1 MDDGPASRI
10 LARLRPPWDLST
22 MSLRARRGP
31 LPALLAI
38 ALALVVFL
46 CAPRSA
52 RAWVDV
58 NVEGDDV
65 RLTVEPSG
73 AVRVEHRIT
82 LKIAGGP
89 LRAIDVRGVDRDAAP
104 EADGYVVPQREAQAN
119 SLASAVPIAVE
130 MMAPANKPE
139 SDGSPALPIL
149 RIRFQNEK
157 GLGRGVYVI
166 LVRYRSSLANRI
178 TLDGAMARVSWRGP
192 VWDDGLDSQRI
203 TFDFPAA
210 PNEPRL
216 DDGPP
221 VLGDVA
227 PTAAGNAAAPV
238 TLSTL
243 RRSSARDAIELMRPY
258 APSGER
264 ITWAVRA
271 DARALR
277 GALPDPSRNAA
288 APIAEDGLAAP
299 AQRAL
304 VLAAAFAIFLLYAIL
319 VAKKSSDVARAA
331 EAAGAVARP
340 LVRIPAVLR
349 ALLAGAA
356 LVGGLA
362 VELVLYRA
370 TLGAILVLAA
380 TLLAAHLPA
389 QWKQGGR
396 LRGPGRWLPV
406 AEAEAF
412 RSPPRAPGGHLDAST
427 RNGTIVLVLVLAA
440 VAGGVYLLTDISP
453 YQAQIVAFDTTA
465 ILAIFGTGLRSSL
478 PPDPG
483 SAPAS
488 FLRTVARRVRKAY
501 RGDPPRIVG
510 RIRVPEGS
518 AAPDELR
525 LAIAPRGAL
534 PGFGT
539 IEIGVVHVAG
549 VGGSIALP
557 EVLLRVTDGSECDRA
572 LHLMA
577 RHGRSMRGRKP
588 GERVYIFTPR
598 WPTAR
603 LTAGLVTRLARA
615 VVAPAAQDAAPRST
629 AASRQAA

>member
-1 MDDGPASRI
+1 
-10 LARLRPPWDLST
+10 
-22 MSLRARRGP
+22 MSLRARPGP
-31 LPALLAI
+31 APALFSI
-38 ALALVVFL
+38 ALACFVFL
-46 CAPRSA
+46 WGARPA

-65 RLTVEPSG
+65 HLTIEPSG

-89 LRAIDVRGVDRDAAP
+89 LRAIDMRGVDRDAVP
-104 EADGYVVPQREAQAN
+104 EVDGYVVPQREAIAH
-119 SLASAVPIAVE
+119 SLASAVPIATEV
-130 MMAPANKPE
+130 MPPADRPDA
-139 SDGSPALPIL
+139 DGTPALPVL
-149 RIRFQNEK
+149 RIRFQNDR

-178 TLDGAMARVSWRGP
+178 ALDGAMARVSWRGP
-192 VWDDGLDSQRI
+192 VWDDGLDSARV

-216 DDGPP
+216 DDGPRP
-221 VLGDVA
+221 IGDAA
-227 PTAAGNAAAPV
+227 PTAAGNAAAPI

-243 RRSSARDAIELMRPY
+243 RRSVTRDTIELMRPY
-258 APSGER
+258 APKGER

-277 GALPDPSRNAA
+277 GALPDPSRS
-288 APIAEDGLAAP
+288 APPPVVEEGLTAP

-304 VLAAAFAIFLLYAIL
+304 VLASAFAIFLVYALL
-319 VAKKSSDVARAA
+319 VARKSSDVARSA

-340 LVRIPAVLR
+340 LVPAPAVLR
-349 ALLAGAA
+349 ALLAGLA

-362 VELVLYRA
+362 VELVLHRA
-370 TLGAILVLAA
+370 TLGAVLVLAA
-380 TLLAAHLPA
+380 TIFAAHLPA
-389 QWKQGGR
+389 RWKPGAR

-412 RSPPRAPGGHLDAST
+412 REPPRAPGGYLDAST
-427 RNGTIVLVLVLAA
+427 RAGKIVLVLVLAA
-440 VAGGVYLLTDISP
+440 VAGGVYLLSDISP

-478 PPDPG
+478 PPAAG

-488 FLRTVARRVRKAY
+488 LLRQVARRVRKAY
-501 RGDPPRIVG
+501 RVDPPRIVG

-518 AAPDELR
+518 AEPDELR
-525 LAIAPRGAL
+525 LAIAPRAAL

-557 EVLLRVTDGSECDRA
+557 EVLLRVADGSECDRA
-572 LHLMA
+572 LQTLT

-588 GERVYIFTPR
+588 GERVYLFTPR

-603 LTAGLVTRLARA
+603 LTAALVTRLARA
-615 VVAPAAQDAAPRST
+615 VTTRPVEGAAPATPSRRAA
-629 AASRQAA
+629 